1 MKLSPVK
8 SQIEP
13 RQFSRNR
20 VKSCIR
26 NLQRARVSTTKG
38 SSMKSVVE
46 ALLTQT
52 IETLKQQGVLA
63 EDVNPRIVLQNT
75 KDKSHGDFACNIAM
89 MLAKPA
95 GMNPREL
102 AEKIIAAL
110 PTDPRLSDTQI
121 AGPGF
126 INFFVNDS
134 WLEEQASHA
143 LSADKLGIKT
153 ANADE
158 VQTIVVDY
166 SSPNLAKEMHVGHL
180 RSSIIGDAVV
190 RALEFQGH
198 NVIRQNHV
206 GDWGTQFGMLL
217 AYMEEQQNNGEALD
231 LADLEGF
238 YRASKQRFDESEEF
252 ASRAR
257 ELVVALQSGDEY
269 CNKLWAEFNSI
280 SLKHCLELYKRLGV
294 SLTAKDVRGES
305 AYNNDLQDIVNEL
318 TKANLLT
325 ESNGAQC
332 VFLDEFKN
340 KEGEPL
346 PIIVQKSGGGFLYAT
361 SDLAAI
367 RYRAQEL
374 HADRVLYFV
383 DQRQALHFNQVFALA
398 HKAGF
403 ASEQTSLEHLGFGTM
418 NGPDGKPFK
427 TRSGGTVKL
436 VDLLDEAEE
445 RAIALVRSKNPEM
458 DEQELEKI
466 GKAVGI
472 AAVKYADLSKDR
484 ARDYIFNFEQ
494 MLSFEGNT
502 APYLMYAY
510 TRVASIFV
518 KAGLDMN
525 TITGEI
531 KLDDEKEKDLAN
543 KLMQFPE
550 ILDRLTKRGQPHT
563 LCSYIYEVAGLF
575 SSFYENCPIL
585 AAETEEQKQSRLR
598 LAALAGKT
606 IKQGL
611 NLLGITTLERM

>member
-1 MKLSPVK
+1 
-8 SQIEP
+8 
-13 RQFSRNR
+13 
-20 VKSCIR
+20 
-26 NLQRARVSTTKG
+26 
-38 SSMKSVVE
+38 MKSVVE
-46 ALLTQT
+46 ALLSQA
-52 IETLKQQGVLA
+52 IDILKQQGVIA
-63 EDVNPRIVLQNT
+63 EDVSPRINLSNT

-95 GMNPREL
+95 GMNPCEL
-102 AEKIIAAL
+102 AEKIITAM
-110 PTDPRLSDTQI
+110 PKDPRISDTQI

-134 WLEEQASHA
+134 WLEQQVCHA
-143 LSADKLGIKT
+143 LADDYIGIKRAIT
-153 ANADE
+153 P
-158 VQTIVVDY
+158 QTIVVDY

-198 NVIRQNHV
+198 NVVRQNHV

-217 AYMEEQQNNGEALD
+217 AYMEEQQNNGESLD

-238 YRASKQRFDESEEF
+238 YRASKGRFDESETF
-252 ASRAR
+252 AVRAR

-280 SLKHCLELYKRLGV
+280 SLAHCLTLYKRLGV
-294 SLTAKDVRGES
+294 SLTAADVRGES
-305 AYNNDLQDIVNEL
+305 AYNDDLQSIVDEL
-318 TKANLLT
+318 SKANLLT
-325 ESNGAQC
+325 ESDGAQC

-340 KEGEPL
+340 KEGDAL

-367 RYRAQEL
+367 RYRAQQL

-403 ASEQTSLEHLGFGTM
+403 ANENVSLEHLGFGTM
-418 NGPDGKPFK
+418 NGEDGKPFK

-436 VDLLDEAEE
+436 VDLLDEAEV
-445 RAIALVRSKNPEM
+445 RAIALVRSKNPDM
-458 DEQELEKI
+458 DQTEVDKI

-472 AAVKYADLSKDR
+472 SAVKYADLSKDR
-484 ARDYIFNFEQ
+484 ARDYIFNFDQ

-510 TRVASIFV
+510 TRVASIFN
-518 KAGLDMN
+518 KAGLEMN
-525 TITGEI
+525 SIQGEV
-531 KLDDEKEKDLAN
+531 KLAAEKEKDLAN

-550 ILDRLTKRGQPHT
+550 ILERISQRGQPHT

-575 SSFYENCPIL
+575 SSFYEHCPIL
-585 AAETEEQKQSRLR
+585 NAETEDQKMSRLR

-611 NLLGITTLERM
+611 NLLGIETLERM

>member
-1 MKLSPVK
+1 
-8 SQIEP
+8 
-13 RQFSRNR
+13 
-20 VKSCIR
+20 
-26 NLQRARVSTTKG
+26 
-38 SSMKSVVE
+38 MKSVVE
-46 ALLTQT
+46 VLLSQT
-52 IETLKQQGVLA
+52 IDILKQQGVLA
-63 EDVNPRIVLQNT
+63 EDVSPRINLSNT

-95 GMNPREL
+95 GMNPRDL
-102 AEKIIAAL
+102 AEKIIAAM
-110 PTDPRLSDTQI
+110 PKDPRISDTRI

-134 WLEEQASHA
+134 WLEKQVSAA
-143 LSADKLGIKT
+143 LADEFIGIKR
-153 ANADE
+153 AVE
-158 VQTIVVDY
+158 PQTIVVDY

-217 AYMEEQQNNGEALD
+217 AYMEEQQNNGESLD

-238 YRASKQRFDESEEF
+238 YRASKGRFDESEEF
-252 ASRAR
+252 ATRAR

-280 SLKHCLELYKRLGV
+280 SLEHCLALYKRLGV
-294 SLTAKDVRGES
+294 SLTAADVRGES
-305 AYNNDLQDIVNEL
+305 AYNNDLQSIVDEL

-340 KEGEPL
+340 KEGDTL

-374 HADRVLYFV
+374 NADRVLYFV

-403 ASEQTSLEHLGFGTM
+403 ANENVSLEHLGFGTM
-418 NGPDGKPFK
+418 NGEDGKPFK

-436 VDLLDEAEE
+436 VDLLDEAEV

-458 DEQELEKI
+458 EQAEVEKI

-472 AAVKYADLSKDR
+472 SAVKYADLSKDR
-484 ARDYIFNFEQ
+484 ARDYIFNFDQ

-510 TRVASIFV
+510 TRVASIFD

-525 TITGEI
+525 TLQGEVI
-531 KLDDEKEKDLAN
+531 LAAEKEKDLAN

-550 ILDRLTKRGQPHT
+550 ILERISQRGQPHT

-575 SSFYENCPIL
+575 SSFYEHCPIL
-585 AAETEEQKQSRLR
+585 AADNEEQKQSRLC

-611 NLLGITTLERM
+611 NLLGIETLERM

>member
-1 MKLSPVK
+1 
-8 SQIEP
+8 
-13 RQFSRNR
+13 
-20 VKSCIR
+20 
-26 NLQRARVSTTKG
+26 
-38 SSMKSVVE
+38 MKSVVE
-46 ALLTQT
+46 ALLSQT
-52 IETLKQQGVLA
+52 IDILKQQGVLA
-63 EDVNPRIVLQNT
+63 EDVSPRINISNT

-95 GMNPREL
+95 GMNPRNL
-102 AEKIIAAL
+102 AEKIITAM
-110 PTDPRLSDTQI
+110 PKDPRISDTQI

-134 WLEEQASHA
+134 WLEQQVSDA
-143 LSADKLGIKT
+143 LADDYIGIKRADKP
-153 ANADE
+153 
-158 VQTIVVDY
+158 QTIVVDY

-198 NVIRQNHV
+198 NVVRQNHV

-217 AYMEEQQNNGEALD
+217 AYMEEQQNSGESLD

-238 YRASKQRFDESEEF
+238 YRASKGRFDESEEF
-252 ASRAR
+252 ANRAR
-257 ELVVALQSGDEY
+257 ELVVSLQSGDEY

-280 SLKHCLELYKRLGV
+280 SLEHCLTLYKRLGV
-294 SLTAKDVRGES
+294 SLTAEDVRGES
-305 AYNNDLQDIVNEL
+305 AYNGDLQSIVDEL

-340 KEGEPL
+340 KEGDTL

-367 RYRAQEL
+367 RYRAQKL
-374 HADRVLYFV
+374 NADRVLYFV

-403 ASEQTSLEHLGFGTM
+403 ASEQTSLKHLGFGTM
-418 NGPDGKPFK
+418 NGEDGKPFK

-436 VDLLDEAEE
+436 VDLLDEAEL
-445 RAIALVRSKNPEM
+445 RAIALVRSKNPDMEQIEV
-458 DEQELEKI
+458 DEI

-472 AAVKYADLSKDR
+472 SAVKYADLSKDR
-484 ARDYIFNFEQ
+484 ARDYIFNFDQ

-510 TRVASIFV
+510 TRVASIFD

-525 TITGEI
+525 SIQGNV
-531 KLDDEKEKDLAN
+531 KLEAEKEKDLAN

-550 ILDRLTKRGQPHT
+550 ILERISQRGQPHT

-575 SSFYENCPIL
+575 SSFYEHCPIL
-585 AAETEEQKQSRLR
+585 AADNEEQKQSRLC

-611 NLLGITTLERM
+611 NLLGIETLERM

>member
-1 MKLSPVK
+1 
-8 SQIEP
+8 
-13 RQFSRNR
+13 
-20 VKSCIR
+20 
-26 NLQRARVSTTKG
+26 
-38 SSMKSVVE
+38 MKSVVE
-46 ALLTQT
+46 ALLSQT
-52 IETLKQQGVLA
+52 IDTLKQQGVLA
-63 EDVNPRIVLQNT
+63 EDVSPRLNISNT

-102 AEKIIAAL
+102 AERIISAL
-110 PTDPRLSDTQI
+110 PADPRISDTQI

-134 WLEEQASHA
+134 WLEQQVSDT
-143 LSADKLGIKT
+143 LADAKLGIKT
-153 ANADE
+153 TN
-158 VQTIVVDY
+158 QTKTIVVDY

-217 AYMEEQQNNGEALD
+217 AFMEEQQNNGESLD

-238 YRASKQRFDESEEF
+238 YRASKQRFDESEAF

-280 SLKHCLELYKRLGV
+280 SLEHCLELYKRLNV

-305 AYNNDLQDIVNEL
+305 AYNNDLQNIVDEL
-318 TKANLLT
+318 TNADLLT
-325 ESNGAQC
+325 EDQGAKC

-340 KEGEPL
+340 KDGDIL
-346 PIIVQKSGGGFLYAT
+346 PVIVQKAGGGFLYAT

-367 RYRAQEL
+367 RYRAQQL
-374 HADRVLYFV
+374 KADRVLYFV

-403 ASEQTSLEHLGFGTM
+403 ASEDTSLEHLGFGTM
-418 NGPDGKPFK
+418 NGEDGKPFK

-445 RAIALVRSKNPEM
+445 RATTLVRSKNPDMPEN
-458 DEQELEKI
+458 ELKVI
-466 GKAVGI
+466 AKAVGI
-472 AAVKYADLSKDR
+472 SSVKYADLSKDR
-484 ARDYIFNFEQ
+484 ARDYIFNFDQ

-510 TRVASIFV
+510 TRVASIFD
-518 KAGLDMN
+518 KAGLNMN
-525 TITGEI
+525 TISGEVN
-531 KLDDEKEKDLAN
+531 LEQEREKDLAN

-550 ILDRLTKRGQPHT
+550 VLARVTQKGHPHT

-585 AAETEEQKQSRLR
+585 AADNEQQKLSRLR
-598 LAALAGKT
+598 LAALTGKT

-611 NLLGITTLERM
+611 NILGIDTLERM

>member
-1 MKLSPVK
+1 
-8 SQIEP
+8 
-13 RQFSRNR
+13 
-20 VKSCIR
+20 
-26 NLQRARVSTTKG
+26 
-38 SSMKSVVE
+38 MKSVVE
-46 ALLTQT
+46 ALLV
-52 IETLKQQGVLA
+52 ETLDILKQQGVLA
-63 EDVNPRIVLQNT
+63 EDISPRINLQNT

-95 GMNPREL
+95 GLNPREL
-102 AEKIIAAL
+102 AEKIITSM
-110 PTDPRLSDTQI
+110 PKDPRISDTQI

-134 WLEEQASHA
+134 WLEQQVSLA
-143 LSADKLGIKT
+143 LADDHIGIKRT
-153 ANADE
+153 AE
-158 VQTIVVDY
+158 PQTIVVDY

-190 RALEFQGH
+190 RTLEFQGH

-217 AYMEEQQNNGEALD
+217 AYMEEQQNNGETLD
-231 LADLEGF
+231 LADLESF
-238 YRASKQRFDESEEF
+238 YRASKGRFDESEAF
-252 ASRAR
+252 ANRAR
-257 ELVVALQSGDEY
+257 ELVVSLQSGDDY

-280 SLKHCLELYKRLGV
+280 SLEHCLTLYKRLGV

-305 AYNNDLQDIVNEL
+305 AYNDDLQSIVDAL
-318 TKANLLT
+318 KKADLLT
-325 ESNGAQC
+325 ESNGALC

-346 PIIVQKSGGGFLYAT
+346 PVIVQKSGGGFLYAT

-367 RYRAQEL
+367 RYRAQQL
-374 HADRVLYFV
+374 KANRVLYFV

-403 ASEQTSLEHLGFGTM
+403 ASEHTSLEHLGFGTM
-418 NGPDGKPFK
+418 NGADGKPFK

-445 RAIALVRSKNPEM
+445 RAVALVRSKNPDM
-458 DEQELEKI
+458 SEQELETI

-484 ARDYIFNFEQ
+484 ARDYIFNFDQ

-510 TRVASIFV
+510 TRVASIFD

-525 TITGEI
+525 SIQGEVT
-531 KLDDEKEKDLAN
+531 LDVEKEKDLAN

-550 ILDRLTKRGQPHT
+550 ILDRINQRGQPHT

-575 SSFYENCPIL
+575 SSFYEHCPVL
-585 AAETEEQKQSRLR
+585 NADNEEQKMSRLR
-598 LAALAGKT
+598 LAALTGKT

-611 NLLGITTLERM
+611 NLLGIDTLERM

>member
-1 MKLSPVK
+1 
-8 SQIEP
+8 
-13 RQFSRNR
+13 
-20 VKSCIR
+20 
-26 NLQRARVSTTKG
+26 
-38 SSMKSVVE
+38 MKSVVE
-46 ALLTQT
+46 TLISQSIA
-52 IETLKQQGVLA
+52 TLKQEGVLA
-63 EDVNPRIVLQNT
+63 EGVSPRINIQNT

-89 MLAKPA
+89 MLAKPS
-95 GMNPREL
+95 GLNPREL
-102 AEKIIAAL
+102 AQKIITAL
-110 PTDPRLSDTQI
+110 PQDPRITDTQI

-134 WLEEQASHA
+134 WLEQQVCDSLKDE
-143 LSADKLGIKT
+143 KLGYKT
-153 ANADE
+153 TDKA
-158 VQTIVVDY
+158 QTIVVDY

-198 NVIRQNHV
+198 KVIRQNHV

-217 AYMEEQQNNGEALD
+217 AYMEEQQNSGEALD
-231 LADLEGF
+231 LADLEAF
-238 YRASKQRFDESEEF
+238 YRASKGRFDESEDF
-252 ASRAR
+252 ANRAR

-269 CNKLWAEFNSI
+269 CNKLWQEFNSI
-280 SLKHCLELYKRLGV
+280 SLEHCLALYQRLGV
-294 SLTAKDVRGES
+294 SLTAADVRGES
-305 AYNNDLQDIVNEL
+305 AYNKDLQDIVDKLNQAKL
-318 TKANLLT
+318 VT
-325 ESNGAQC
+325 EDQGAQC

-340 KEGEPL
+340 KDGDIL
-346 PIIVQKSGGGFLYAT
+346 PIIVQKAGGGFLYAT

-374 HADRVLYFV
+374 QADRVLYFV
-383 DQRQALHFNQVFALA
+383 DQRQALHFNQVFSLA

-403 ASEQTSLEHLGFGTM
+403 AAESTSLEHLGFGTM
-418 NGPDGKPFK
+418 NGEDGKPFK

-436 VDLLDEAEE
+436 VDLLNEAEE

-458 DEQELEKI
+458 TESELEKI

-510 TRVASIFV
+510 TRVASIFE

-525 TITGEI
+525 AISAEVM
-531 KLDDEKEKDLAN
+531 LSEEKEKDLAN

-550 ILDRLTKRGQPHT
+550 VINRMTQRGQPHT

-585 AAETEEQKQSRLR
+585 AAQTEEQKQSRLC
-598 LAALAGKT
+598 LAALAGRT

-611 NLLGITTLERM
+611 DLLGIQTLEKM

>member
-1 MKLSPVK
+1 
-8 SQIEP
+8 
-13 RQFSRNR
+13 
-20 VKSCIR
+20 
-26 NLQRARVSTTKG
+26 
-38 SSMKSVVE
+38 MKSVVE
-46 ALLTQT
+46 ALLSQT
-52 IETLKQQGVLA
+52 IDILKQQGVLA
-63 EDVNPRIVLQNT
+63 EDVSPRINLSNT

-89 MLAKPA
+89 MLAKPS
-95 GMNPREL
+95 GMNPRDL
-102 AEKIIAAL
+102 AEKIITAM
-110 PTDPRLSDTQI
+110 PKDPRISDTQI

-134 WLEEQASHA
+134 WLEQQVSDA
-143 LSADKLGIKT
+143 LADDHIGIKR
-153 ANADE
+153 AE
-158 VQTIVVDY
+158 KPQTIIVDY

-190 RALEFQGH
+190 RALEFKGH

-217 AYMEEQQNNGEALD
+217 AYMEEQQNSGEALD

-238 YRASKQRFDESEEF
+238 YRASKGRFDESEEF
-252 ASRAR
+252 ANRAR

-280 SLKHCLELYKRLGV
+280 SLEHCLTLYKRLGV
-294 SLTAKDVRGES
+294 SLTADDVRGES
-305 AYNNDLQDIVNEL
+305 AYNGDLQSIVDEL

-340 KEGEPL
+340 KEGDTL

-367 RYRAQEL
+367 RYRAEKL
-374 HADRVLYFV
+374 KADRVLYFV

-403 ASEQTSLEHLGFGTM
+403 ASKQTSLEHLGFGTM
-418 NGPDGKPFK
+418 NGEDGKPFK

-436 VDLLDEAEE
+436 VDLLDEAQI
-445 RAIALVRSKNPEM
+445 RAIDLVRSKNPDM
-458 DEQELEKI
+458 EQAEVDKI
-466 GKAVGI
+466 GKVVGI
-472 AAVKYADLSKDR
+472 SAVKYADLSKDR
-484 ARDYIFNFEQ
+484 ARDYIFNFDQ

-510 TRVASIFV
+510 TRVASIFD

-525 TITGEI
+525 SSQGDI
-531 KLDDEKEKDLAN
+531 KLEAEKEKDLAT

-550 ILDRLTKRGQPHT
+550 ILERINQRGQPHT

-575 SSFYENCPIL
+575 SSFYEHCPIL
-585 AAETEEQKQSRLR
+585 AADNEAQKQSRLC

-611 NLLGITTLERM
+611 NLLGIETLERM

>member
-1 MKLSPVK
+1 
-8 SQIEP
+8 
-13 RQFSRNR
+13 
-20 VKSCIR
+20 
-26 NLQRARVSTTKG
+26 
-38 SSMKSVVE
+38 MKSVVE
-46 ALLTQT
+46 ALLSQA
-52 IETLKQQGVLA
+52 IDTLKHQGVIA
-63 EDVNPRIVLQNT
+63 EDVSPRINLSNT

-89 MLAKPA
+89 MLAKPT

-102 AEKIIAAL
+102 AEKIITAM
-110 PTDPRLSDTQI
+110 PQDPRISDTQI

-126 INFFVNDS
+126 INFFVNDR
-134 WLEEQASHA
+134 WLEQQVSHA
-143 LSADKLGIKT
+143 LADDYIGIKRAVT
-153 ANADE
+153 P
-158 VQTIVVDY
+158 QTIVVDY

-217 AYMEEQQNNGEALD
+217 AYMEEQQNNGESLD

-238 YRASKQRFDESEEF
+238 YRASKGRFDESEKF
-252 ASRAR
+252 AIRAR

-269 CNKLWAEFNSI
+269 CNKLWKEFNSI
-280 SLKHCLELYKRLGV
+280 SLEHCLTLYKRLGV
-294 SLTAKDVRGES
+294 SLTAADVRGES
-305 AYNNDLQDIVNEL
+305 AYNNDLQSIVDEL
-318 TKANLLT
+318 TKAKLLT

-340 KEGEPL
+340 KEGDAL

-367 RYRAQEL
+367 RYRAQQL

-403 ASEQTSLEHLGFGTM
+403 ANEDVSLEHLGFGTM
-418 NGPDGKPFK
+418 NGEDGKPFK

-436 VDLLDEAEE
+436 VDLLDEAEV
-445 RAIALVRSKNPEM
+445 RAIALVRSKNPDMGQAEV
-458 DEQELEKI
+458 DKI

-472 AAVKYADLSKDR
+472 SAVKYADLSKDR
-484 ARDYIFNFEQ
+484 ARDYIFNFDQ

-510 TRVASIFV
+510 TRVASIFD

-525 TITGEI
+525 SIQGEV
-531 KLDDEKEKDLAN
+531 KLAAEKEKDLAN

-550 ILDRLTKRGQPHT
+550 ILERISQRGQPHT

-575 SSFYENCPIL
+575 SSFYEHCPIL
-585 AAETEEQKQSRLR
+585 SAETEDQKMSRLR

-611 NLLGITTLERM
+611 NLLGIETLERM

>member
-1 MKLSPVK
+1 
-8 SQIEP
+8 
-13 RQFSRNR
+13 
-20 VKSCIR
+20 
-26 NLQRARVSTTKG
+26 
-38 SSMKSVVE
+38 MKSVVE
-46 ALLTQT
+46 ALLSQALD
-52 IETLKQQGVLA
+52 TLKHQGVIA
-63 EDVNPRIVLQNT
+63 EDVSPRINLSNT

-89 MLAKPA
+89 MLAKPT

-102 AEKIIAAL
+102 AEKIITAM
-110 PTDPRLSDTQI
+110 PQDPRISDTQI

-126 INFFVNDS
+126 INFFVNDR
-134 WLEEQASHA
+134 WLEQQVSHA
-143 LSADKLGIKT
+143 LADDYIGIKRAVT
-153 ANADE
+153 P
-158 VQTIVVDY
+158 QTIVVDY

-217 AYMEEQQNNGEALD
+217 AYMEEQQNNGESLD

-238 YRASKQRFDESEEF
+238 YRASKGRFDESEKF
-252 ASRAR
+252 AIRAR

-269 CNKLWAEFNSI
+269 CNKLWKEFNSI
-280 SLKHCLELYKRLGV
+280 SLEHCLTLYKRLGV
-294 SLTAKDVRGES
+294 SLTAADVRGES
-305 AYNNDLQDIVNEL
+305 AYNNDLQSIVDEL

-340 KEGEPL
+340 KEGDAL

-367 RYRAQEL
+367 RYRAQQL

-398 HKAGF
+398 YKAGF
-403 ASEQTSLEHLGFGTM
+403 ANEDVSLEHLGFGTM
-418 NGPDGKPFK
+418 NGEDGKPFK

-436 VDLLDEAEE
+436 VDLLDEAEV
-445 RAIALVRSKNPEM
+445 RAIALVRSKNPDMGQAEV
-458 DEQELEKI
+458 DKI

-472 AAVKYADLSKDR
+472 SAVKYADLSKDR
-484 ARDYIFNFEQ
+484 ARDYIFNFDQ

-510 TRVASIFV
+510 TRVASIFD

-525 TITGEI
+525 SIQGEV
-531 KLDDEKEKDLAN
+531 KLAAEKEKDLAN

-550 ILDRLTKRGQPHT
+550 ILERISQRGQPHT

-575 SSFYENCPIL
+575 SSFYEHCPIL
-585 AAETEEQKQSRLR
+585 SAETEDQKMSRLR

-611 NLLGITTLERM
+611 NLLGIETLERM

>member
-1 MKLSPVK
+1 
-8 SQIEP
+8 
-13 RQFSRNR
+13 
-20 VKSCIR
+20 
-26 NLQRARVSTTKG
+26 
-38 SSMKSVVE
+38 MKSVVE
-46 ALLTQT
+46 ALLV
-52 IETLKQQGVLA
+52 ETLDILKQQGVLA
-63 EDVNPRIVLQNT
+63 EDISPRINLQNT

-95 GMNPREL
+95 GLNPREL
-102 AEKIIAAL
+102 AEKIITTM
-110 PTDPRLSDTQI
+110 PKDPRISDTQI

-134 WLEEQASHA
+134 WLEQQVSLA
-143 LSADKLGIKT
+143 LADDHIGIKRT
-153 ANADE
+153 AE
-158 VQTIVVDY
+158 PQTIVVDY

-190 RALEFQGH
+190 RTLEFQGH

-217 AYMEEQQNNGEALD
+217 AYMEEQQNNGETLD
-231 LADLEGF
+231 LADLESF
-238 YRASKQRFDESEEF
+238 YRASKGRFDESETF
-252 ASRAR
+252 ANRAR
-257 ELVVALQSGDEY
+257 ELVVSLQSGDDY

-280 SLKHCLELYKRLGV
+280 SLEHCLTLYKRLGV

-305 AYNNDLQDIVNEL
+305 AYNDDLQAIVDAL
-318 TKANLLT
+318 KKADLLT
-325 ESNGAQC
+325 ESNGALC

-346 PIIVQKSGGGFLYAT
+346 PVIVQKSGGGFLYAT

-367 RYRAQEL
+367 RYRAQQL
-374 HADRVLYFV
+374 KANRVLYFV

-403 ASEQTSLEHLGFGTM
+403 ASEHTSLEHLGFGTM
-418 NGPDGKPFK
+418 NGADGKPFK

-445 RAIALVRSKNPEM
+445 RAVALVRSKNPDM
-458 DEQELEKI
+458 SEQELETI

-484 ARDYIFNFEQ
+484 ARDYIFNFDQ

-510 TRVASIFV
+510 TRVASIFD

-525 TITGEI
+525 SIQGEVT
-531 KLDDEKEKDLAN
+531 LDVEKEKDLAN

-550 ILDRLTKRGQPHT
+550 ILDRINQRGQPHT

-575 SSFYENCPIL
+575 SSFYEHCPVL
-585 AAETEEQKQSRLR
+585 NADNEEQKMSRLR
-598 LAALAGKT
+598 LAALTGKT

-611 NLLGITTLERM
+611 NLLGIDTLERM

>member
-1 MKLSPVK
+1 
-8 SQIEP
+8 
-13 RQFSRNR
+13 
-20 VKSCIR
+20 
-26 NLQRARVSTTKG
+26 
-38 SSMKSVVE
+38 MKSVVE
-46 ALLTQT
+46 ALLSQA
-52 IETLKQQGVLA
+52 IDILKQQGVIA
-63 EDVNPRIVLQNT
+63 EDVSPRISLSNT

-102 AEKIIAAL
+102 ADKIISAM
-110 PTDPRLSDTQI
+110 PKDPRISDTQI

-126 INFFVNDS
+126 INFFVNDR
-134 WLEEQASHA
+134 WLEQQVSHA
-143 LSADKLGIKT
+143 LADDYIGIQRAIKPK
-153 ANADE
+153 
-158 VQTIVVDY
+158 TIVVDY

-217 AYMEEQQNNGEALD
+217 AYMEEQQNNGESLD

-238 YRASKQRFDESEEF
+238 YRASKGRFDESEKF
-252 ASRAR
+252 AIRAR

-280 SLKHCLELYKRLGV
+280 SLEHCLTLYKRLGV
-294 SLTAKDVRGES
+294 SLTAADVRGES
-305 AYNNDLQDIVNEL
+305 AYNNELQSIVDEL
-318 TKANLLT
+318 SKANLLT
-325 ESNGAQC
+325 ESDGAQC

-340 KEGEPL
+340 KEGNAL

-367 RYRAQEL
+367 RYRAQQL
-374 HADRVLYFV
+374 NADRVLYFV

-403 ASEQTSLEHLGFGTM
+403 ANENVSLEHLGFGTM
-418 NGPDGKPFK
+418 NGEDGKPFK

-436 VDLLDEAEE
+436 VDLLDEAEV
-445 RAIALVRSKNPEM
+445 RAIALVRSKNPDM
-458 DEQELEKI
+458 DQTEVDDI
-466 GKAVGI
+466 GKVVGI
-472 AAVKYADLSKDR
+472 SAVKYADLSKDR
-484 ARDYIFNFEQ
+484 ARDYIFNFDQ

-510 TRVASIFV
+510 TRVASIFN
-518 KAGLDMN
+518 KAGLDIN
-525 TITGEI
+525 SIRGEI
-531 KLDDEKEKDLAN
+531 KLDAEKEKDLAN

-550 ILDRLTKRGQPHT
+550 ILERISQRGQPHT

-575 SSFYENCPIL
+575 SSFYEHCPIL
-585 AAETEEQKQSRLR
+585 SAETEDQKMSRLR

-611 NLLGITTLERM
+611 NLLGIETLERM

>member
-1 MKLSPVK
+1 L
-8 SQIEP
+8 
-13 RQFSRNR
+13 
-20 VKSCIR
+20 
-26 NLQRARVSTTKG
+26 
-38 SSMKSVVE
+38 VVE
-46 ALLTQT
+46 ALLSQA
-52 IETLKQQGVLA
+52 IDNLKQQGVIA
-63 EDVNPRIVLQNT
+63 EDVSPRINISNT
-75 KDKSHGDFACNIAM
+75 KDKSHGDLACNIAM

-95 GMNPREL
+95 GINPREL
-102 AEKIIAAL
+102 AEKIIATL
-110 PTDPRLSDTQI
+110 PEDPRISDTQI

-134 WLEEQASHA
+134 WLEQQVSDA
-143 LSADKLGIKT
+143 LADNYIGIKR
-153 ANADE
+153 AQKP
-158 VQTIVVDY
+158 QTVVVDY

-198 NVIRQNHV
+198 TVIRQNHV

-217 AYMEEQQNNGEALD
+217 AFMEEQQNSDESLD
-231 LADLEGF
+231 LADLEVF

-252 ASRAR
+252 AARAR
-257 ELVVALQSGDEY
+257 ELVVALQSGDKY
-269 CNKLWAEFNSI
+269 CNTLWAEFNRI
-280 SLKHCLELYKRLGV
+280 SLEHCLTLYKRLGV
-294 SLTAKDVRGES
+294 SLTAADVRGES
-305 AYNNDLQDIVNEL
+305 AYNNDLQSIVDEL
-318 TKANLLT
+318 TKAKLLT

-340 KEGEPL
+340 KEGETL

-367 RYRAQEL
+367 RYRAQQL
-374 HADRVLYFV
+374 NADRVLYFV

-403 ASEQTSLEHLGFGTM
+403 ADDNVSLEHLGFGTM
-418 NGPDGKPFK
+418 NGEDGKPFK

-436 VDLLDEAEE
+436 VDLLDEAEL

-458 DEQELEKI
+458 DQTEVDKI
-466 GKAVGI
+466 GKIVGI
-472 AAVKYADLSKDR
+472 SAVKYADLSKDR
-484 ARDYIFNFEQ
+484 ARDYIFNFDQ

-510 TRVASIFV
+510 TRVASIFD

-525 TITGEI
+525 SIQGEI
-531 KLDDEKEKDLAN
+531 KLDAEKEKDLAN

-550 ILDRLTKRGQPHT
+550 ILERISQRGQPHT

-575 SSFYENCPIL
+575 SSFYEHCPIL
-585 AAETEEQKQSRLR
+585 SAETEQQKMSRLR

-611 NLLGITTLERM
+611 NLLGIKTLERM

>member
-1 MKLSPVK
+1 MK
-8 SQIEP
+8 
-13 RQFSRNR
+13 
-20 VKSCIR
+20 
-26 NLQRARVSTTKG
+26 T
-38 SSMKSVVE
+38 VVE
-46 ALLTQT
+46 ALLAQT
-52 IETLKQQGVLA
+52 IEILKQQDVLA
-63 EDVNPRIVLQNT
+63 EDVIPRINIQNT

-95 GMNPREL
+95 KMNPREL
-102 AEKIIAAL
+102 AEKIVSTL
-110 PTDPRLSDTQI
+110 PADPRITDTQI

-134 WLEEQASHA
+134 WLEQQVSTTLADSRLGVQA
-143 LSADKLGIKT
+143 T
-153 ANADE
+153 E
-158 VQTIVVDY
+158 PQTIVVDY

-198 NVIRQNHV
+198 KVIRQNHV

-238 YRASKQRFDESEEF
+238 YRASKQRFDESEVF
-252 ASRAR
+252 ANRAR

-269 CNKLWAEFNSI
+269 CNKLWLEFNNI
-280 SLKHCLELYKRLGV
+280 SLEHCLELYQRLGV
-294 SLTAKDVRGES
+294 SLTAQDVRGES
-305 AYNNDLQDIVNEL
+305 AYNDDLQTIVNKL
-318 TKANLLT
+318 AQAKLLT
-325 ESNGAQC
+325 ESQGALC

-340 KEGEPL
+340 KDGDIL
-346 PIIVQKSGGGFLYAT
+346 PIIVQKAGGGFLYAT

-367 RYRAQEL
+367 RYRTQQLQAQ
-374 HADRVLYFV
+374 RILYFV
-383 DQRQALHFNQVFALA
+383 DQRQALHFNQIFALA

-403 ASEQTSLEHLGFGTM
+403 VSDAISLEHLGFGTM
-418 NGPDGKPFK
+418 NGEDGKPFK

-436 VDLLDEAEE
+436 VDLLNEAEE
-445 RAIALVRSKNPEM
+445 RAMTLVRSKNPDMAAAEI
-458 DEQELEKI
+458 EEI

-484 ARDYIFNFEQ
+484 ARDYIFNFDQ

-502 APYLMYAY
+502 APYLLYAY
-510 TRVASIFV
+510 TRVASIFE
-518 KAGLDMN
+518 KAGLSMN
-525 TITGEI
+525 SIQGEV
-531 KLDDEKEKDLAN
+531 KLVSEKEKELAS

-550 ILDRLTKRGQPHT
+550 VLARVTQRGQPHT
-563 LCSYIYEVAGLF
+563 LCSYVYEVAGIF
-575 SSFYENCPIL
+575 SSFYEHCPIL
-585 AAETEEQKQSRLR
+585 SADTEEQKQSRLR

-611 NLLGITTLERM
+611 NLLGINTLERM

>member
-1 MKLSPVK
+1 
-8 SQIEP
+8 
-13 RQFSRNR
+13 
-20 VKSCIR
+20 
-26 NLQRARVSTTKG
+26 
-38 SSMKSVVE
+38 MKSVVE
-46 ALLTQT
+46 ALLLQT
-52 IETLKQQGVLA
+52 LETLKQQGVLA
-63 EDVNPRIVLQNT
+63 EDISPRINLQNT

-102 AEKIIAAL
+102 AEKITTAL
-110 PTDPRLSDTQI
+110 PKDPRISDTQI

-134 WLEEQASHA
+134 WLEQQVSTA
-143 LSADKLGIKT
+143 LSAPDLGIKK
-153 ANADE
+153 ASDGE
-158 VQTIVVDY
+158 IKTIVVDY

-217 AYMEEQQNNGEALD
+217 AYMEEQQNNGESLD

-252 ASRAR
+252 ATRAR

-280 SLKHCLELYKRLGV
+280 SLEHCLALYKRLGV
-294 SLTAKDVRGES
+294 SLTAEDVRGES
-305 AYNNDLQDIVNEL
+305 AYNKDLQSIVDEL

-374 HADRVLYFV
+374 KADRVLYFV

-418 NGPDGKPFK
+418 NGADGKPFK

-458 DEQELEKI
+458 GEEELEKI

-510 TRVASIFV
+510 TRVASIFD
-518 KAGLDMN
+518 KAGLDMT
-525 TITGEI
+525 TITGDI
-531 KLDDEKEKDLAN
+531 KLDAEPEKDLAN

-550 ILDRLTKRGQPHT
+550 ILERLAKKGQPHT

-585 AAETEEQKQSRLR
+585 SAETEEQKQSRLC

-611 NLLGITTLERM
+611 NLLGIATLERM

>member
-1 MKLSPVK
+1 MKP
-8 SQIEP
+8 
-13 RQFSRNR
+13 
-20 VKSCIR
+20 
-26 NLQRARVSTTKG
+26 
-38 SSMKSVVE
+38 VVE
-46 ALLTQT
+46 ALLSQA
-52 IETLKQQGVLA
+52 IDKLKQQGIIA
-63 EDVNPRIVLQNT
+63 EDVSPRINISNT
-75 KDKSHGDFACNIAM
+75 KDKSHGDLACNIAM

-95 GMNPREL
+95 GINPREL
-102 AEKIIAAL
+102 AEKIIATL
-110 PTDPRLSDTQI
+110 PEDPRISDTQI

-134 WLEEQASHA
+134 WLEQQVSDA
-143 LSADKLGIKT
+143 LADNYIGIKR
-153 ANADE
+153 AQKP
-158 VQTIVVDY
+158 QTVVVDY

-198 NVIRQNHV
+198 TVIRQNHV

-217 AYMEEQQNNGEALD
+217 AFMEEQQGNDESLD
-231 LADLEGF
+231 LADLEVF
-238 YRASKQRFDESEEF
+238 YRASKQRFDESEGF
-252 ASRAR
+252 AARAR
-257 ELVVALQSGDEY
+257 ELVVALQSGDKY
-269 CNKLWAEFNSI
+269 CNTLWAEFNRI
-280 SLKHCLELYKRLGV
+280 SLEHCLTLYKRLGV
-294 SLTAKDVRGES
+294 SLTAADVRGES
-305 AYNNDLQDIVNEL
+305 AYNNELQSIVDEL
-318 TKANLLT
+318 TKAKLLT

-332 VFLDEFKN
+332 VFIDEFKN
-340 KEGEPL
+340 KEGETL

-367 RYRAQEL
+367 RYRAQQL
-374 HADRVLYFV
+374 NADRILYFV

-403 ASEQTSLEHLGFGTM
+403 ADDNVSLEHLGFGTM
-418 NGPDGKPFK
+418 NGEDGKPFK

-436 VDLLDEAEE
+436 VDLLDEAEL

-458 DEQELEKI
+458 DQDEVDKI
-466 GKAVGI
+466 GKIVGI
-472 AAVKYADLSKDR
+472 SAVKYADLSKDR
-484 ARDYIFNFEQ
+484 ARDYIFNFDQ

-510 TRVASIFV
+510 TRVASIFD

-525 TITGEI
+525 SIQGEV
-531 KLDDEKEKDLAN
+531 KLDSEKEKDLAN

-550 ILDRLTKRGQPHT
+550 ILERISQRGQPHT

-575 SSFYENCPIL
+575 SSFYEHCPIL
-585 AAETEEQKQSRLR
+585 SAETEQQKMSRLR

-611 NLLGITTLERM
+611 SLLGIETLERM

>member
-1 MKLSPVK
+1 
-8 SQIEP
+8 
-13 RQFSRNR
+13 
-20 VKSCIR
+20 
-26 NLQRARVSTTKG
+26 
-38 SSMKSVVE
+38 MKSVVE
-46 ALLTQT
+46 ALISQT
-52 IETLKQQGVLA
+52 IDILKQQGVLA
-63 EDVNPRIVLQNT
+63 EDVSPRINISNT

-102 AEKIIAAL
+102 AEKIITAM
-110 PTDPRLSDTQI
+110 PQDQRISDTQI

-126 INFFVNDS
+126 INFFVNEA
-134 WLEEQASHA
+134 WLEQQVSDA
-143 LSADKLGIKT
+143 LADDYIGIKRADKP
-153 ANADE
+153 
-158 VQTIVVDY
+158 QTIVVDY

-238 YRASKQRFDESEEF
+238 YRASKGRFDESETF
-252 ASRAR
+252 ANRAR

-269 CNKLWAEFNSI
+269 CNKLWAEFNNI
-280 SLKHCLELYKRLGV
+280 SLEHCLSLYKRLGV
-294 SLTAKDVRGES
+294 SLTAADVRGES
-305 AYNNDLQDIVNEL
+305 AYNNDLQSIVDEL

-332 VFLDEFKN
+332 VFLDQFKN
-340 KEGEPL
+340 KEGDTL

-367 RYRAQEL
+367 RYRAQQL
-374 HADRVLYFV
+374 NADRVLYFV

-403 ASEQTSLEHLGFGTM
+403 ANENVSLEHLGFGTM
-418 NGPDGKPFK
+418 NGEDGKPFK

-436 VDLLDEAEE
+436 VDLLDEAEL
-445 RAIALVRSKNPEM
+445 RAIALVRSKNPDM
-458 DEQELEKI
+458 DQAEVDKI

-472 AAVKYADLSKDR
+472 SAVKYADLSKDR
-484 ARDYIFNFEQ
+484 ARDYIFNFDQ

-510 TRVASIFV
+510 TRVASIFA

-525 TITGEI
+525 SMRGDINLES
-531 KLDDEKEKDLAN
+531 EKEKDLAT

-550 ILDRLTKRGQPHT
+550 ILDRISQRGQPHT
-563 LCSYIYEVAGLF
+563 LCSYVYEVAGLF
-575 SSFYENCPIL
+575 SSFYEHCPIL
-585 AAETEEQKQSRLR
+585 AADNEAQKQSRLR
-598 LAALAGKT
+598 LAALTGKT

-611 NLLGITTLERM
+611 NLLGIETLERM

>member
-1 MKLSPVK
+1 MKL
-8 SQIEP
+8 
-13 RQFSRNR
+13 
-20 VKSCIR
+20 
-26 NLQRARVSTTKG
+26 
-38 SSMKSVVE
+38 VVE
-46 ALLTQT
+46 ALLSQA
-52 IETLKQQGVLA
+52 IDNLKQQGVIA
-63 EDVNPRIVLQNT
+63 EDVSPRINISNT
-75 KDKSHGDFACNIAM
+75 KDKSHGDLACNIAM

-95 GMNPREL
+95 GINPRDL
-102 AEKIIAAL
+102 AEKIITAL
-110 PTDPRLSDTQI
+110 PQDSRISDTQI

-134 WLEEQASHA
+134 WLEQQVSDA
-143 LSADKLGIKT
+143 LADNYIGIKR
-153 ANADE
+153 AQQPQI
-158 VQTIVVDY
+158 VVVDY

-198 NVIRQNHV
+198 TVIRQNHV

-217 AYMEEQQNNGEALD
+217 AFMEEQQDSDESLD
-231 LADLEGF
+231 LADLEVF

-252 ASRAR
+252 AARAR
-257 ELVVALQSGDEY
+257 ELVVALQSGDKY
-269 CNKLWAEFNSI
+269 CNTLWAEFNRI
-280 SLKHCLELYKRLGV
+280 SLEHCLTLYKRLGV
-294 SLTAKDVRGES
+294 SLTAADVRGES
-305 AYNNDLQDIVNEL
+305 AYNNDLQSIVDEL
-318 TKANLLT
+318 TKAKLLT

-340 KEGEPL
+340 KEGETL

-367 RYRAQEL
+367 RYRAQQL
-374 HADRVLYFV
+374 NADRVLYFV

-403 ASEQTSLEHLGFGTM
+403 ADDNVSLEHLGFGTM
-418 NGPDGKPFK
+418 NGEDGKPFK

-436 VDLLDEAEE
+436 VDLLDEAEL

-458 DEQELEKI
+458 DQTEVDKI
-466 GKAVGI
+466 GKIVGI
-472 AAVKYADLSKDR
+472 SAVKYADLSKDR
-484 ARDYIFNFEQ
+484 ARDYIFNFDQ

-510 TRVASIFV
+510 TRVASIFD

-525 TITGEI
+525 SIQGEI
-531 KLDDEKEKDLAN
+531 KLDAEKEKDLAN

-550 ILDRLTKRGQPHT
+550 ILERISQRGQPHT

-575 SSFYENCPIL
+575 SSFYEHCPIL
-585 AAETEEQKQSRLR
+585 AAETEQQKMSRLR

-611 NLLGITTLERM
+611 NLLGIETLERM

>member
-1 MKLSPVK
+1 
-8 SQIEP
+8 
-13 RQFSRNR
+13 
-20 VKSCIR
+20 
-26 NLQRARVSTTKG
+26 
-38 SSMKSVVE
+38 MKSVVE
-46 ALLTQT
+46 ALLSQA

-63 EDVNPRIVLQNT
+63 EDVSPRINIQNT
-75 KDKSHGDFACNIAM
+75 KDKSHGDLACNIAM

-95 GMNPREL
+95 GMNPRAL
-102 AEKIIAAL
+102 AEQIIASL
-110 PTDPRLSDTQI
+110 PADPRINEAQI

-134 WLEEQASHA
+134 WLEQQVSES
-143 LSADKLGIKT
+143 LADEHLGIKR
-153 ANADE
+153 AIQGE
-158 VQTIVVDY
+158 TIVVDY

-190 RALEFQGH
+190 KALEFEGH
-198 NVIRQNHV
+198 TVIRQNHV

-217 AYMEEQQNNGEALD
+217 AYMEEQQNNGESLD

-238 YRASKQRFDESEEF
+238 YRASKQRFDDSEDF
-252 ASRAR
+252 ATRAR

-280 SLKHCLELYKRLGV
+280 SLEHCLALYKRLGV

-305 AYNNDLQDIVNEL
+305 AYNNDLQTIVEEL
-318 TKANLLT
+318 TQAKLLT
-325 ESNGAQC
+325 ESQGAQC

-340 KEGEPL
+340 KEGETL
-346 PIIVQKSGGGFLYAT
+346 PIIVQKAGGGFLYAT

-367 RYRAQEL
+367 RYRAQQL
-374 HADRVLYFV
+374 NADRVLYFV

-418 NGPDGKPFK
+418 NGADGKPFK

-445 RAIALVRSKNPEM
+445 RAIALVRSKNPDMSE
-458 DEQELEKI
+458 EELNKI

-472 AAVKYADLSKDR
+472 ASVKYADLSKDR
-484 ARDYIFNFEQ
+484 ARDYIFNFDQ

-510 TRVASIFV
+510 TRVASIFE
-518 KAGLDMN
+518 KAELDMN
-525 TITGEI
+525 SIQGDI
-531 KLDDEKEKDLAN
+531 RLAHEKEKDLAN
-543 KLMQFPE
+543 KLMQFSE
-550 ILDRLTKRGQPHT
+550 VLSRVTLKGQPHA

-585 AAETEEQKQSRLR
+585 SADSEEQKLSRLR
-598 LAALAGKT
+598 LAALAGRT

-611 NLLGITTLERM
+611 NILGISTLEKM

>member
-1 MKLSPVK
+1 
-8 SQIEP
+8 
-13 RQFSRNR
+13 
-20 VKSCIR
+20 
-26 NLQRARVSTTKG
+26 
-38 SSMKSVVE
+38 MKSVVE
-46 ALLTQT
+46 ALLAQT
-52 IETLKQQGVLA
+52 IEILKQQDVIA
-63 EDVNPRIVLQNT
+63 EDVIPRINIQNT

-95 GMNPREL
+95 KMNPREL
-102 AEKIIAAL
+102 AEKIVSTL
-110 PTDPRLSDTQI
+110 PADPRITDTQI

-134 WLEEQASHA
+134 WLEQQVSTTLADSRLGVQA
-143 LSADKLGIKT
+143 T
-153 ANADE
+153 E
-158 VQTIVVDY
+158 PQTIVVDY

-198 NVIRQNHV
+198 KVIRQNHV

-238 YRASKQRFDESEEF
+238 YRASKQRFDESEVF
-252 ASRAR
+252 ANRAR

-269 CNKLWAEFNSI
+269 CNKLWLEFNSI
-280 SLKHCLELYKRLGV
+280 SLEHCLELYQRLGV
-294 SLTAKDVRGES
+294 SLTAQDVRGES
-305 AYNNDLQDIVNEL
+305 AYNDDLQTIVNKL
-318 TKANLLT
+318 AQAKLLT
-325 ESNGAQC
+325 ESQGALC

-340 KEGEPL
+340 KDGDIL
-346 PIIVQKSGGGFLYAT
+346 PIIVQKAGGGFLYAT

-367 RYRAQEL
+367 RYRTQQLQAQ
-374 HADRVLYFV
+374 RILYFV
-383 DQRQALHFNQVFALA
+383 DQRQALHFNQIFALA

-403 ASEQTSLEHLGFGTM
+403 VSDATSLEHLGFGTM
-418 NGPDGKPFK
+418 NGEDGKPFK

-436 VDLLDEAEE
+436 VDLLNEAEE
-445 RAIALVRSKNPEM
+445 RAMTLVRSKNPDMAAAEI
-458 DEQELEKI
+458 EEI

-484 ARDYIFNFEQ
+484 ARDYIFNFDQ

-502 APYLMYAY
+502 APYLLYAY
-510 TRVASIFV
+510 TRVASIFE
-518 KAGLDMN
+518 KAGLSMN
-525 TITGEI
+525 SIQGEV
-531 KLDDEKEKDLAN
+531 KLVSEKEKELAS

-550 ILDRLTKRGQPHT
+550 VLARVTQRGQPHT
-563 LCSYIYEVAGLF
+563 LCSYVYEVAGIF
-575 SSFYENCPIL
+575 SSFYEHCPIL
-585 AAETEEQKQSRLR
+585 SADTEEQKQSRLR

-611 NLLGITTLERM
+611 NLLGINTLERM

>member
-1 MKLSPVK
+1 
-8 SQIEP
+8 
-13 RQFSRNR
+13 
-20 VKSCIR
+20 
-26 NLQRARVSTTKG
+26 
-38 SSMKSVVE
+38 MKSVVE
-46 ALLTQT
+46 ALLSQT
-52 IETLKQQGVLA
+52 IDTLKQQGVLA
-63 EDVNPRIVLQNT
+63 EDVSPRIIISNT

-102 AEKIIAAL
+102 AEKIISAL
-110 PTDPRLSDTQI
+110 PEDPRISDTQI

-134 WLEEQASHA
+134 WLEQQVSDT
-143 LSADKLGIKT
+143 LADANLGIKT
-153 ANADE
+153 VA
-158 VQTIVVDY
+158 QTKTIVVDY

-217 AYMEEQQNNGEALD
+217 AFMEEQQNNGESLD

-238 YRASKQRFDESEEF
+238 YRASKQRFDESETF
-252 ASRAR
+252 ATRAR

-280 SLKHCLELYKRLGV
+280 SLEHCLELYKRLNV
-294 SLTAKDVRGES
+294 SLTAEDVRGES
-305 AYNNDLQDIVNEL
+305 AYNNDLQNIVDEL
-318 TKANLLT
+318 TKAKLLT
-325 ESNGAQC
+325 EDQGAKC
-332 VFLDEFKN
+332 VFLEEFKN
-340 KEGEPL
+340 KDGDIL
-346 PIIVQKSGGGFLYAT
+346 PVIVQKAGGGFLYAT

-367 RYRAQEL
+367 RYRAQQL
-374 HADRVLYFV
+374 NADRVLYFV

-403 ASEQTSLEHLGFGTM
+403 ASEDTSLEHLGFGTM
-418 NGPDGKPFK
+418 NGEDGKPFK

-445 RAIALVRSKNPEM
+445 RATALVRSKNPDMSEI
-458 DEQELEKI
+458 ELKEI
-466 GKAVGI
+466 ARAVGI
-472 AAVKYADLSKDR
+472 SSVKYADLSKDR
-484 ARDYIFNFEQ
+484 ARDYIFNFDQ

-510 TRVASIFV
+510 TRVASIFD
-518 KAGLDMN
+518 KASLDMN
-525 TITGEI
+525 TISGEV
-531 KLDDEKEKDLAN
+531 KLEQEKEKDLAN

-550 ILDRLTKRGQPHT
+550 VLARVTQKGHPHT

-585 AAETEEQKQSRLR
+585 AADNEQQKLSRLR
-598 LAALAGKT
+598 LAALTGKT

-611 NLLGITTLERM
+611 NILGIDTLERM

>member
-1 MKLSPVK
+1 
-8 SQIEP
+8 
-13 RQFSRNR
+13 
-20 VKSCIR
+20 
-26 NLQRARVSTTKG
+26 
-38 SSMKSVVE
+38 MKSVVE
-46 ALLTQT
+46 ALLSQT
-52 IETLKQQGVLA
+52 IDILKQQGVLA
-63 EDVNPRIVLQNT
+63 EDVSPRINLSNT

-95 GMNPREL
+95 GMNPRDL
-102 AEKIIAAL
+102 AEKIITAM
-110 PTDPRLSDTQI
+110 PKDPRISDTQI

-134 WLEEQASHA
+134 WLEQQVSDA
-143 LSADKLGIKT
+143 LADDHIGIKR
-153 ANADE
+153 AE
-158 VQTIVVDY
+158 KPQTIVVDY

-190 RALEFQGH
+190 RALEFKGH

-238 YRASKQRFDESEEF
+238 YRASKGRFDESEEF
-252 ASRAR
+252 ANRAR

-280 SLKHCLELYKRLGV
+280 SLEHCLTLYKRLGV
-294 SLTAKDVRGES
+294 SLTADDVRGES
-305 AYNNDLQDIVNEL
+305 AYNGDLQSIVDEL

-340 KEGEPL
+340 KEGDTL

-367 RYRAQEL
+367 RYRAEKL
-374 HADRVLYFV
+374 KADRVLYFV

-418 NGPDGKPFK
+418 NGEDGKPFK

-436 VDLLDEAEE
+436 VDLLDEAQI
-445 RAIALVRSKNPEM
+445 RAIDLVRSKNPDM
-458 DEQELEKI
+458 EQTEVDKI
-466 GKAVGI
+466 GKVVGI
-472 AAVKYADLSKDR
+472 SAVKYADLSKDR
-484 ARDYIFNFEQ
+484 ARDYIFNFDQ

-510 TRVASIFV
+510 TRVASIFD

-525 TITGEI
+525 SIQGDI
-531 KLDDEKEKDLAN
+531 KLEAEKEKDLAT

-550 ILDRLTKRGQPHT
+550 ILERISQRGQPHT

-575 SSFYENCPIL
+575 SSFYEHCPIL
-585 AAETEEQKQSRLR
+585 AADNEAQMQSRLC

-611 NLLGITTLERM
+611 NLLGIETLERM

>member
-1 MKLSPVK
+1 
-8 SQIEP
+8 
-13 RQFSRNR
+13 
-20 VKSCIR
+20 
-26 NLQRARVSTTKG
+26 
-38 SSMKSVVE
+38 MKSVVE
-46 ALLTQT
+46 ALLLQT
-52 IETLKQQGVLA
+52 IETLKQQDILA
-63 EDVNPRIVLQNT
+63 KDVQPKIILQNT
-75 KDKSHGDFACNIAM
+75 KDKSHGDFASNIAM

-102 AEKIIAAL
+102 AEKIIANL
-110 PTDPRLSDTQI
+110 PNDPRLTETQI

-126 INFFVNDS
+126 INFFVNSS
-134 WLEEQASHA
+134 WLEEQVSKS
-143 LSADKLGIKT
+143 LSAPNLGINTVSGK
-153 ANADE
+153 N
-158 VQTIVVDY
+158 VQNIIVDY

-190 RALEFQGH
+190 RSLEFQGH

-217 AYMEEQQNNGEALD
+217 AFMEEQKNSGEALD

-269 CNKLWAEFNSI
+269 CNTLWAEFNRI
-280 SLKHCLELYKRLGV
+280 SLEHCLELYKRLNV
-294 SLTAKDVRGES
+294 SLTASDVRGES
-305 AYNNDLQDIVNEL
+305 AYNKDLQAVIDEL
-318 TKANLLT
+318 KEQGLLT
-325 ESNGAQC
+325 ESEGAKC

-340 KEGEPL
+340 KEGDPL

-367 RYRAQEL
+367 RYRSNEL
-374 HADRVLYFV
+374 KADRILYFV
-383 DQRQALHFNQVFALA
+383 DQRQALHFNQIFALA

-403 ASEQTSLEHLGFGTM
+403 ASDHTQLQHLGFGTM
-418 NGPDGKPFK
+418 NGSDGKPFK

-445 RAIALVRSKNPEM
+445 RAIALVKSKNPDMPIET
-458 DEQELEKI
+458 LNHI

-472 AAVKYADLSKDR
+472 ASVKYADLSKDR
-484 ARDYIFNFEQ
+484 ARDYIFNFDQ

-510 TRVASIFV
+510 TRVASIFD
-518 KAGLDMN
+518 KANLDMN
-525 TITGEI
+525 TLQGDI
-531 KLDDEKEKDLAN
+531 KLEQEKEKDLAT

-550 ILDRLTKRGQPHT
+550 IIERISQRGQPHT

-575 SSFYENCPIL
+575 SSFYEHCPIL
-585 AAETEEQKQSRLR
+585 SAETEEQKMSRLR
-598 LAALAGKT
+598 LAALTGKT

-611 NLLGITTLERM
+611 NLLGIETLERM